1 MFLSPSL
8 PVNTPANSF
17 GAFIFADRRN
27 RLLLV
32 IAVATAVIKMVIFK
46 HFFPYL
52 DFTSDTGSYMQ
63 TALQNLD
70 HNIWPI
76 GYSRF
81 LWLFHQVSHSETALA
96 VLQFTLLETSAF
108 FFYFSIV
115 YIFHPDSYFRYGFY
129 AFLLI
134 NPLFPF
140 LSNYFISD
148 AVFLSLGL
156 TWITLLLWMLHKPT
170 TLILVLHG
178 LVLGLAFTIRYNAM
192 FYPFV
197 ALIPILLSRYKV
209 WQKVAAI
216 LLPMVLIASFVL
228 FIRQRS
234 YEHAGIREFSV
245 FSGWQLMNNSMYM
258 LQYRKL
264 DSTDVPPQ
272 FAVMHKLVYAY
283 CDSLRRSERK
293 KHVFEGSVFMWDN
306 IGPQKSMLRNYWTIN
321 KDKDAYTAWA
331 ALAPLFR
338 SYGAYMI
345 KKYPADFFHYYL
357 RENAMLYI
365 LPEPEVL
372 NAYNRPYMGSDLKNV
387 SAFFKDGKTEKPES
401 RYNDLQ
407 STLMALFPSLIVI
420 CHLLFL
426 EETIRYLIRKGIRRS
441 SRKFNIALLLCWTF
455 ILINF
460 AFSVLAAPIVL
471 RYQVLL
477 IVLLLGY
484 TLLLT
489 EITDRPSSYHEEAEL
504 EKERVM
510 LGI

>member
-1 MFLSPSL
+1 MLLSPSL
-8 PVNTPANSF
+8 PANTAANSF

-27 RLLLV
+27 RLLLLMA
-32 IAVATAVIKMVIFK
+32 IATAAVKMVIFK

-63 TALQNLD
+63 TALANGN

-76 GYSRF
+76 GYSKF
-81 LWLFHQVSHSETALA
+81 LWLFHQVSRSETALA
-96 VLQFTLLETSAF
+96 VLQLVLLETSAF
-108 FFYFSIV
+108 FFYFSVV
-115 YIFHPDSYFRYGFY
+115 YIFRPDSYFRYGFY
-129 AFLLI
+129 VFLLI

-148 AVFLSLGL
+148 ALFLSLGL

-178 LVLGLAFTIRYNAM
+178 LVLGAAFTIRYNAL
-192 FYPFV
+192 FYPLV
-197 ALIPILLSRYKV
+197 ALIPILLSKYRV
-209 WQKVAAI
+209 WQKIVAI
-216 LLPMVLIASFVL
+216 LLPMVLIASFVGYV
-228 FIRQRS
+228 RQRS
-234 YEHAGIREFSV
+234 YEHAGVREFSV
-245 FSGWQLMNNSMYM
+245 FSGWQMMNNSMYM

-264 DSTDVPPQ
+264 DSAGVPQ
-272 FAVMHKLVYAY
+272 RFAELHKLVYSY
-283 CDSLRRSERK
+283 CDVLRKSERK
-293 KHVFEGSVFMWDN
+293 KDVANGSVFMWDN
-306 IGPQKSMLRNYWTIN
+306 VGPQKVMLGRYMATHTG
-321 KDKDAYTAWA
+321 KDVYTGWA
-331 ALAPLFR
+331 TLAPMFR
-338 SYGAYMI
+338 SYGEYTV
-345 KKYPADFFHYYL
+345 KKYPWDFFRYYL
-357 RENAMLYI
+357 LDNAKLYL

-372 NAYNRPYMGSDLKNV
+372 NAYNRPYLGSDLNMV
-387 SAFFKDGKTEKPES
+387 STFFTDGKTEKARSKYDEW
-401 RYNDLQ
+401 Q

-426 EETIRYLIRKGIRRS
+426 EETVRYLLKKGIRKS
-441 SRKFNIALLLCWTF
+441 GRKFNIALLLCWAF
-455 ILINF
+455 IIINF

-489 EITDRPSSYHEEAEL
+489 EITDLPARSHEEAEL
-504 EKERVM
+504 EQERMM

>member
-1 MFLSPSL
+1 MLLSPSM
-8 PVNTPANSF
+8 PTNTPANSF

-27 RLLLV
+27 RLLLA
-32 IAVATAVIKMVIFK
+32 IAFTTAAIKMVVFK

-76 GYSRF
+76 GYSKF

-96 VLQFTLLETSAF
+96 VLQLTLLETSAF

-209 WQKVAAI
+209 WQKILAI

-234 YEHAGIREFSV
+234 YEHAGVREFSV
-245 FSGWQLMNNSMYM
+245 FSGWQMMNNSMYM

-264 DSTDVPPQ
+264 DSTDVPPK
-272 FAVMHKLVYAY
+272 FAAMHKLVYHY
-283 CDSLRRSERK
+283 CDNLRRSDKK
-293 KHVFEGSVFMWDN
+293 KHVWDGSVFMWDN
-306 IGPQKSMLRNYWTIN
+306 AGPQKSMLRDYWVTN

-338 SYGAYMI
+338 SYGEYTI
-345 KKYPADFFHYYL
+345 QKYPMDFARYYL
-357 RENAMLYI
+357 LENAKLYI

-372 NAYNRPYMGSDLKNV
+372 NAYNRPYMGSNLDNV
-387 SAFFKDGKTEKPES
+387 SAFFRDGKKEKPES
-401 RYNDLQ
+401 KYNDLQ

-426 EETIRYLIRKGIRRS
+426 EETIRYLIKKGIRKS

-455 ILINF
+455 ILVNF

-489 EITDRPSSYHEEAEL
+489 EITDMPATSREEEEL
-504 EKERVM
+504 EEERVM

>member
-1 MFLSPSL
+1 MSLSPSL
-8 PVNTPANSF
+8 PASTF

-27 RLLLV
+27 RLLLA
-32 IAVATAVIKMVIFK
+32 IAVAVAAIKMIIFK

-81 LWLFHQVSHSETALA
+81 LWLFHQVSHSEMALA
-96 VLQFTLLETSAF
+96 VLQLTLLETGAL
-108 FFYFSIV
+108 FFYFSVV
-115 YIFHPDSYFRYGFY
+115 YIFRPESYFRYGFY

-140 LSNYFISD
+140 LSNYVIAD

-170 TLILVLHG
+170 TLVLILHG
-178 LVLGLAFTIRYNAM
+178 LVLGAAFTIRYNAM

-197 ALIPILLSRYKV
+197 ALIPVLLSSYQV
-209 WQKVAAI
+209 WQKIAA
-216 LLPMVLIASFVL
+216 LLFPMVLIISFVL

-234 YEHAGIREFSV
+234 YEHSGVREFSV
-245 FSGWQLMNNSMYM
+245 FSGWQMMNNSMYM

-264 DSTDVPPQ
+264 DSTDVPAK
-272 FAVMHKLVYAY
+272 FATMHKLVYYY
-283 CDSLRRSERK
+283 CDNLRKSEK
-293 KHVFEGSVFMWDN
+293 KKQVYDGAVFMWDN
-306 IGPQKSMLRNYWTIN
+306 AGPQKEMLRRYWAIY

-331 ALAPLFR
+331 VLAPLFR
-338 SYGAYMI
+338 SYGEYTI
-345 KKYPADFFHYYL
+345 KKYPWDFFRYYL
-357 RENAMLYI
+357 LQNAKLYI

-372 NAYNRPYMGSDLKNV
+372 NAYNRPYMGSNLDNV
-387 SAFFKDGKTEKPES
+387 SAFFTDGKKEKPES
-401 RYNDLQ
+401 KYNDLQ

-426 EETIRYLIRKGIRRS
+426 EETIRYLIKKGIRKS
-441 SRKFNIALLLCWTF
+441 GRKFNIALLLCWTF
-455 ILINF
+455 ILVNF

-489 EITDRPSSYHEEAEL
+489 EITDMPVQLPEEVAQE
-504 EKERVM
+504 EERVM
-510 LGI
+510 PGI

>member
-1 MFLSPSL
+1 MLLSPLL
-8 PVNTPANSF
+8 PVNTPARSF
-17 GAFIFADRRN
+17 GAFVFTDRQN
-27 RLLLV
+27 RLLLAIA
-32 IAVATAVIKMVIFK
+32 IAVVIIRMVVFK
-46 HFFPYL
+46 HFFPYM
-52 DFTSDTGSYMQ
+52 DFTSDTGSYMT

-70 HNIWPI
+70 HNLWPL
-76 GYSRF
+76 GYSKF

-96 VLQFTLLETSAF
+96 VLQLTLLELSAW

-115 YIFHPDSYFRYGFY
+115 YIFRPDGYFRYGFY

-156 TWITLLLWMLHKPT
+156 TWITLLLWMLHRPT
-170 TLILVLHG
+170 NFILVLHA
-178 LVLGLAFTIRYNAM
+178 LVLGLAFTIRYHAM
-192 FYPFV
+192 FYPLV
-197 ALIPILLSRYKV
+197 ALIPILLSKYKK
-209 WQKVAAI
+209 WQKAAAI
-216 LLPMVLIASFVL
+216 LLPVMLILSFMGFV
-228 FIRQRS
+228 RQRT
-234 YEHAGIREFSV
+234 YEYTGVREFSV

-264 DSTDVPPQ
+264 DSTGVPAQ
-272 FAVMHKLVYAY
+272 FAHVHKLVYHY
-283 CDSLRRSERK
+283 CENLRQSSKK
-293 KHVFEGSVFMWDN
+293 KHVWDGAVFMWDN
-306 IGPQKSMLRNYWTIN
+306 AGPQKTMLGEYSQAH
-321 KDKDAYTAWA
+321 KDADVYTCWA
-331 ALAPLFR
+331 NLAPLFR
-338 SYGAYMI
+338 SYGAYTI
-345 KKYPADFFHYYL
+345 KKYPVDFARHYL
-357 RENAMLYI
+357 RENAILYL

-372 NAYNRPYMGSDLKNV
+372 AAYNRPFMVFDTASV
-387 SAFFKDGKTEKPES
+387 TAFFTDGKIQKPRSKYDE
-401 RYNDLQ
+401 LQ

-426 EETIRYLIRKGIRRS
+426 EETIRYLVKKGIRKS

-460 AFSVLAAPIVL
+460 GFSVLAAPIVL

-477 IVLLLGY
+477 IVLLLAY

-489 EITDRPSSYHEEAEL
+489 GEIDRPAVSKEEAEL
-504 EKERVM
+504 EEEQIM

>member
-1 MFLSPSL
+1 MLLSPAL
-8 PVNTPANSF
+8 PASMPANSF
-17 GAFIFADRRN
+17 GAFIFADRHN

-32 IAVATAVIKMVIFK
+32 VAIAAAAVKMVIFK

-70 HNIWPI
+70 HNIWPV
-76 GYSRF
+76 GYSKF
-81 LWLFHQVSHSETALA
+81 LWLFHQVSRSETALA
-96 VLQFTLLETSAF
+96 VLQFSLLETSAF
-108 FFYFSIV
+108 FFYFSVV
-115 YIFHPDSYFRYGFY
+115 YIFRAESYFRYGFY

-140 LSNYFISD
+140 LGNYFISD
-148 AVFLSLGL
+148 ALFLSLGL

-170 TLILVLHG
+170 TLLLILHG
-178 LVLGLAFTIRYNAM
+178 LVLGAAFTIRYNAM
-192 FYPFV
+192 FYPLV
-197 ALIPILLSRYKV
+197 ALIPILLSGYRI
-209 WQKVAAI
+209 WQKIAAI
-216 LLPMVLIASFVL
+216 LLPMILIVSFVL

-245 FSGWQLMNNSMYM
+245 FSGWQMMNNSMYG

-264 DSTDVPPQ
+264 DSADVPAR
-272 FAVMHKLVYAY
+272 FATMHNLVYHF
-283 CDSLRRSERK
+283 CDNLRKSK
-293 KHVFEGSVFMWDN
+293 KKKQVYDGSVFMWDN
-306 IGPQKSMLRNYWTIN
+306 AGPQKTMMRYYFTVYKN
-321 KDKDAYTAWA
+321 KDAYTAWA

-338 SYGAYMI
+338 SYGEYTI
-345 KKYPADFFHYYL
+345 KKYPGDFFRYYL
-357 RENAMLYI
+357 LANAKLYI

-372 NAYNRPYMGSDLKNV
+372 NAYNRPYMGSNLDNV
-387 SAFFKDGKTEKPES
+387 KAFFKDGDREKPEGK
-401 RYNDLQ
+401 YNDLQ

-426 EETIRYLIRKGIRRS
+426 EETIRYLIKKGIRKT

-455 ILINF
+455 MVINF
-460 AFSVLAAPIVL
+460 GFSVLAAPIVL

-489 EITDRPSSYHEEAEL
+489 EVTDKPLLSAEEAAL
-504 EKERVM
+504 EEERLM
-510 LGI
+510 LGV